1 MKVHLIGVC
10 GMGMGSLAG
19 LLKQAGHQVWGCD
32 RRLEPPMSERLSEWG
47 IEAVTGFDPGHLER
61 ETDLVVV
68 GNVCRADNPEAAEA
82 FRKGLAVK
90 SFPQL
95 LGEMFIDDRHSI
107 VVAGT
112 HGKTTTSALLAW
124 LLERLGREPGY
135 LFGGILQS
143 SGRGFSLGRGE
154 IFVVEGDEYDS
165 AFFDK
170 RPKFLHYRPRTL
182 VLASLEYDHAD
193 IYPSEEAYRQAFERL
208 LELLPPQGLV
218 VACRDYPQ
226 LVKLAGRS
234 PAPVVFYG
242 LGPGDGYRAEQISHE
257 PGGTS
262 FSVISPGEE
271 RRRVRISLAGE
282 HNVANCLAV
291 LAVLKSLGISLSEAA
306 PHLEHFPGVA
316 RRLQE
321 RGRAAGVTVIDD
333 FAHHPTKVK
342 ATVQAARRR
351 YAGQK
356 LVAVFEP
363 RSNTSRRKVF
373 QNQYV
378 QSFDDADEIILVPPF
393 GAEQIPPE
401 ERLDTEKLA
410 ADLRAR
416 GKDARCLP
424 GTDLVL
430 EELSGLQPG
439 AVVLIMSNGSFD
451 GLHGRLL
458 EALRRREDEAR

>member
-1 MKVHLIGVC
+1 
-10 GMGMGSLAG
+10 MGMGSLAG
-19 LLKQAGHQVWGCD
+19 LLQQAGHQVWGCD
-32 RRLEPPMSERLSEWG
+32 RSLEPPMSERLSAWG
-47 IEAVTGFDPGHLER
+47 IEAVTGFDPKHLER

-68 GNVCRADNPEAAEA
+68 GNVCRADNPEAVEA
-82 FRKGLAVK
+82 FSRGLVVK

-95 LGEMFIDDRHSI
+95 LGEMFIERRHSI

-124 LLERLGREPGY
+124 MLERLGREPGY

-143 SGRGFSLGRGE
+143 SGRGFSLGRGD

-193 IYPSEEAYRQAFERL
+193 IYPSEEAYRQAFEKL
-208 LELLPPQGLV
+208 LELLPPQGLL

-226 LVKLAGRS
+226 LLKLAQRS
-234 PAPVVFYG
+234 PAPVLFYG
-242 LGPGDGYRAEQISHE
+242 LGPGEGYRAEHVSHE
-257 PGGTS
+257 PNGTS
-262 FSVISPGEE
+262 FTVNCPDGEK
-271 RRRVRISLAGE
+271 RRVRISLAGE

-291 LAVLKSLGISLSEAA
+291 LAVLKSLGISLSEAV

-342 ATVQAARRR
+342 VTVQAARRR
-351 YAGQK
+351 YAGQR

-393 GAEQIPPE
+393 RAEQIPAG
-401 ERLDTEKLA
+401 ERLDVEKLA

-416 GKDARCLP
+416 GKQACCLP
-424 GTDLVL
+424 SADLVL
-430 EELSGLQPG
+430 QELSGLKPG

-458 EALRRREDEAR
+458 EALRRREELGR